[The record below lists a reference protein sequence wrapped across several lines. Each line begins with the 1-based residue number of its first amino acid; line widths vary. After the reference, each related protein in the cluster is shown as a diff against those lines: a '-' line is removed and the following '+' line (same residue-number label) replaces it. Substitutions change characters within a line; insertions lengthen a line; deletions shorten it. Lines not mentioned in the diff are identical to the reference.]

1 MIPIVS
7 SKIED
12 YSDLSLSFKLHP
24 KYADIRPITGIDAI
38 KNSIKNILLT
48 SKGERPFN
56 PFFGCSLRNYLF
68 ELAGPDTES
77 SMREEIYQ
85 AIEDH
90 EPRVKI
96 KEVTITDDSDRNAYN
111 INLTLLI
118 IEERVVGDISLTL
131 QRLR

>member
-7 SKIED
+7 SKYSD

-24 KYADIRPITGIDAI
+24 KYADIRPLSGIDAI
-38 KNSIKNILLT
+38 KNSVKNILMT
-48 SKGERPFN
+48 GKGERPFN
-56 PFFGCSLRNYLF
+56 PFFGCSLRTFLF
-68 ELAGPDTES
+68 ELATSDTVS

-96 KEVTITDDSDRNAYN
+96 RDLTITDDSDRNAYN
-111 INLTLLI
+111 INMTLLI
-118 IEERVVGDISLTL
+118 IEERVVGDMSLTL
-131 QRLR
+131 KRLR

>member
-1 MIPIVS
+1 MIPLVS
-7 SKIED
+7 AKYSD

-24 KYADIRPITGIDAI
+24 KYADVRPLSGIDAI
-38 KNSIKNILLT
+38 KNSVKNILLT

-56 PFFGCSLRNYLF
+56 PFFGCSLKSFLF
-68 ELAGPDTES
+68 ELANSDTIS

-96 KEVTITDDSDRNAYN
+96 RDVTITDNSERNAYD
-111 INLTLLI
+111 INMTLLI
-118 IEERVVGDISLTL
+118 IEERVVGDMSLTL
-131 QRLR
+131 KRLR